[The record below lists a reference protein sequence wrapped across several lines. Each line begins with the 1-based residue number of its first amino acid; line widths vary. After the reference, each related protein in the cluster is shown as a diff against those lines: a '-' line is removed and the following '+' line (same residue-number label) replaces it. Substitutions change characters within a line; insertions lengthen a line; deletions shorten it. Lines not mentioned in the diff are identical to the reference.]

1 MPRSRS
7 FLLMVACALSM
18 SCATSKNEMIPL
30 DGNDPVFA
38 AGHKTLD
45 YPKAR
50 CFDAVLATFKNT
62 GHGVERQ
69 DLELGKVVSGKT
81 TVYSGMRASGMRT
94 NRGTVSE
101 VKVADKFYVS
111 VEDEGGGCAV
121 SVEKLRVWSGTAE
134 VDTRTSSW
142 IRAQLSGF
150 MKGVERELAD
160 AQ

>member
-1 MPRSRS
+1 MPRPRS
-7 FLLMVACALSM
+7 FLLVVACALPM

-38 AGHKTLD
+38 AGHKTLS
-45 YPKAR
+45 YSKSR

-69 DLELGKVVSGKT
+69 DLALGKVVSGKT
-81 TVYSGMRASGMRT
+81 TVYSGMRAK
-94 NRGTVSE
+94 RGTVSE
-101 VKVADKFYVS
+101 VKVDDKFYVS
-111 VEDEGGGCAV
+111 VEDEGAGCAV

-142 IRAQLSGF
+142 IRTQLSGF
-150 MKGVERELAD
+150 MKGVEAELAD
-160 AQ
+160 EQ